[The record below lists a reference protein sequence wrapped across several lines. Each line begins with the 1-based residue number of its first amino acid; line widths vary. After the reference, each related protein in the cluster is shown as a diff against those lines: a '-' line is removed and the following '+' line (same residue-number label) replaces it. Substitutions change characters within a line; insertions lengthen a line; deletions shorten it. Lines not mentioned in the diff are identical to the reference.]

1 MSYELSLPDRPDSIR
16 ASVEDGLRKAIMSG
30 EFPPGTHLSDRLLCT
45 RFGASRS
52 IVREAIR
59 PLETEGLVI
68 LAPHRGPFVA
78 SLSVAEAVQ
87 IYEVRGA
94 LEALAGQGFAERASD
109 EERAALRRIFERL
122 AATGDDRADLLPL
135 KRDFYAVLL
144 RGCRNSYAERL
155 LGQMLNRVNLLR
167 AASMSEAGRL
177 PHTIQE
183 LRRIVEAIEARDGEG
198 AAAACRDHVR
208 SALAAALRVLRAKE

>member
-1 MSYELSLPDRPDSIR
+1 LSDELSLPDRPDSVR
-16 ASVEDGLRKAIMSG
+16 TSVEERLRKAIMRG

-59 PLETEGLVI
+59 PLEAEGLVI

-78 SLSVAEAVQ
+78 SLGVAEAVQ

-94 LEALAGQGFAERASD
+94 LEALAGQGFAERASE
-109 EERAALRRIFERL
+109 EERAELRRIFERL
-122 AATGDDRADLLPL
+122 EATGAGQDELLQI

-144 RGCRNSYAERL
+144 RGCRNAYAERL
-155 LGQMLNRVNLLR
+155 LGQMLNRVTLLR

-198 AAAACRDHVR
+198 TAAACRDHVR
-208 SALAAALRVLRAKE
+208 SALSAALRVLRQKE